1 MMRPCV
7 ISRDALYGG
16 QGELAALPA
25 LLDIGQAVAS
35 HPSASG
41 EADIGRAAETVRSRV
56 KADLT
61 QVA

>member
-1 MMRPCV
+1 
-7 ISRDALYGG
+7 LYGG